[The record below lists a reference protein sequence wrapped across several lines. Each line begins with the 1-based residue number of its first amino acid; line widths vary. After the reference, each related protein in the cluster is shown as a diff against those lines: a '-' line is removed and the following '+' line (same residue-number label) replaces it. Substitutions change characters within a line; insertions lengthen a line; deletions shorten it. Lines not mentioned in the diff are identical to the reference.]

1 MGILIDFAPNFKKA
15 NHTGCVAENF
25 EILCSHQK
33 QITCWSP
40 HTWLKQLQLRQ
51 TNISEG
57 DVSLA
62 GLSKT
67 YASPIHGEFSEKL

>member
-1 MGILIDFAPNFKKA
+1 MSGRILISYVSP
-15 NHTGCVAENF
+15 
-25 EILCSHQK
+25 QK
-33 QITCWSP
+33 LTYWSP

-51 TNISEG
+51 TNISE
-57 DVSLA
+57 DDISLA